1 MRFLIL
7 KKLARILFY
16 CGIILLISLAIGI
29 TFTIGWRP
37 FVGPKKRP
45 LTDRH
50 FEPTAERLQRGRV
63 VAFLTGCHTCHTSHD
78 WLQHGAPF
86 IAGTVLAGLELPIP
100 LPGRIVSSNI
110 TPDPATGAGGW
121 TDDQFARAI
130 REGIGHDGRT
140 LFPMMPY
147 DEFRNMSDED
157 LAALVVYLRSVKRVR
172 NPLPQTRVDFPV
184 KYLIRNAPE
193 PIYGP
198 VPGPPPQNQIARGKY
213 LVRLGCGCHTPSDKG
228 QPIPGTMLAGGAV
241 LKGPWGLATSA
252 NLTPDASGISYY
264 TEATFITAVR
274 TGYVGARKLNSIM
287 PFGEFKELPDEE
299 LKAMYAYL
307 RTIPPVRHHVDN
319 SQPPT
324 YCKICRQNHGGG
336 DQN

>member
-1 MRFLIL
+1 MRKLGKVLMYGAVVLIAL
-7 KKLARILFY
+7 
-16 CGIILLISLAIGI
+16 LAIGV

-37 FVGPKKRP
+37 FIGPKVRP

-63 VAFLTGCHTCHTSHD
+63 VAFVAGCHTCHTSHD
-78 WLQHGAPF
+78 FSQHGAPF
-86 IAGTVLAGLELPIP
+86 VAGTELAGLVFPIP

-110 TPDPATGAGGW
+110 TPDPTTGAGSW

-147 DEFRNMSDED
+147 DAYRKMSDED
-157 LAALVVYLRSVKRVR
+157 LAALVVYLRSVKPVR
-172 NPLPQTRVDFPV
+172 NPLPSTQVDFPV
-184 KYLIRNAPE
+184 NYLVRSAPE
-193 PIYGP
+193 PVYGT
-198 VPGPPPQNQIARGKY
+198 VAGPAAQDQVARGKY
-213 LVRLGCGCHTPSDKG
+213 LVGLGCGCHTPSDKG
-228 QPIPGTMLAGGAV
+228 AMKPGLMLAGGNV
-241 LKGPWGLATSA
+241 MKGPWGMATSG
-252 NLTPDASGISYY
+252 NITPDPSGISYY
-264 TEATFITAVR
+264 TEATFITALR

-307 RTIPPVRHHVDN
+307 RTIPPVHHRVDN
-319 SQPPT
+319 SLPPT
-324 YCKICRQNHGGG
+324 YCKRCGEWHGGG

>member
-86 IAGTVLAGLELPIP
+86 IAGTEFAGLELPIP

-147 DEFRNMSDED
+147 EDFRVLADED
-157 LAALVVYLRSVKRVR
+157 LASIIVYLRSLPAVHNELPRR
-172 NPLPQTRVDFPV
+172 QIPFPLSRLINAAPQ
-184 KYLIRNAPE
+184 
-193 PIYGP
+193 PIQGP
-198 VPGPPPQNQIARGKY
+198 VVADVSDPVARGRY
-213 LVRLGCGCHTPSDKG
+213 LTQIGGCANCHTPKDKFG
-228 QPIPGTMLAGGAV
+228 KPLPGMAFAGG
-241 LKGPWGLATSA
+241 
-252 NLTPDASGISYY
+252 N
-264 TEATFITAVR
+264 TFD
-274 TGYVGARKLNSIM
+274 GK
-287 PFGEFKELPDEE
+287 
-299 LKAMYAYL
+299 
-307 RTIPPVRHHVDN
+307 
-319 SQPPT
+319 
-324 YCKICRQNHGGG
+324 
-336 DQN
+336 